1 MLQKTID
8 LVSSLEVKNET
19 QQIAKYELIEY
30 TERLHKEN
38 QELKKQLEEM
48 DSKLLFTKNK
58 LELRQECKEYKER
71 ITKAV
76 EIINNDRMYDDND
89 FEGRVFQHD
98 LLKVLENEEIIG
110 VKDE

>member
-1 MLQKTID
+1 MKIEDYSRYYIQGSD
-8 LVSSLEVKNET
+8 HYLVPKDVF
-19 QQIAKYELIEY
+19 IELFD
-30 TERLHKEN
+30 
-38 QELKKQLEEM
+38 EM
-48 DSKLLFTKNK
+48 ES
-58 LELRQECKEYKER
+58 LRQECKEYKER

-76 EIINNDRMYDDND
+76 KIINNDRMYDDND

>member
-1 MLQKTID
+1 MKIEDYSRYYIQGSD
-8 LVSSLEVKNET
+8 HYLVPKDV
-19 QQIAKYELIEY
+19 
-30 TERLHKEN
+30 
-38 QELKKQLEEM
+38 
-48 DSKLLFTKNK
+48 F
-58 LELRQECKEYKER
+58 LELFYEMESWRQECKEYKER

-98 LLKVLENEEIIG
+98 LLKVLEDEEITG